1 LPRSYNFLI
10 GRHITESVK
19 LRYEN
24 LDKVENITTQIREI
38 LMKHNEI
45 DCAQGGLVFVNKFSD
60 VAIEIMIDAFTYTK
74 KFDEFCAVK
83 QNVYLKKEV

>member
-1 LPRSYNFLI
+1 
-10 GRHITESVK
+10 
-19 LRYEN
+19 
-24 LDKVENITTQIREI
+24 
-38 LMKHNEI
+38 MKHNEI